1 MVTIVVSEEVSS
13 GTNGFDCNHGN
24 EETGECYSH
33 GSVDK
38 FLCKI
43 NFVVLR

>member
-13 GTNGFDCNHGN
+13 GTNGFGCNRGN

-33 GSVDK
+33 GSVDM
-38 FLCKI
+38 FLIKI
-43 NFVVLR
+43 NFAVLS

>member
-13 GTNGFDCNHGN
+13 GTYGFGCNRGN

-38 FLCKI
+38 FLSKI
-43 NFVVLR
+43 NVVVLR